1 MYDLHAYASAR
12 QLELDRAIAW
22 AQRAAEARHLTVPRS
37 RGKLVRLVLGESP
50 QSRAA

>member
-1 MYDLHAYASAR
+1 MYDLHAYARAR
-12 QLELDRAIAW
+12 QIEMDRDIAG
-22 AQRAAEARHLTVPRS
+22 ARHAAEARRLNDPRS